1 MAAAEGGSGPRHGGW
16 SWPRRPTPVSWGPGG
31 EEVAD
36 AVRGG
41 GLKAAT
47 PTPASPGPLP
57 PSGGRL
63 RREGGSRGVP
73 AGAPHGA
80 TAPMPAVVLGAI

>member
-1 MAAAEGGSGPRHGGW
+1 MGDELASEADTRELGSRWGGGG
-16 SWPRRPTPVSWGPGG
+16 RRR
-31 EEVAD
+31 E
-36 AVRGG
+36 GG